1 MQKPRPAVCKSPC
14 WKQVIKSRRVSN
26 ILSLAVDPPTVGET
40 HTHKED
46 KDKDRRGKT
55 EKLDLE

>member
-1 MQKPRPAVCKSPC
+1 M
-14 WKQVIKSRRVSN
+14 
-26 ILSLAVDPPTVGET
+26 DPPTVGET
-40 HTHKED
+40 HTHKDTD